1 MAAPPSSSGFLTPV
15 EAARAGW
22 RLALSGRKGVG
33 GLESQGRRGGP
44 RTWRESCR
52 GGKSLPK
59 RRYKP
64 PDGLFHDP
72 LESYL
77 ENARWPLA
85 DGQQNG
91 KLPPRQRMGAYYMRP
106 RPYHPGAAPTRRL
119 YCRQDANGAP
129 GHGLMHHCR
138 GVWRVTE
145 RDREGSE
152 AGQSHSEC
160 SSRVLEGDA

>member
-106 RPYHPGAAPTRRL
+106 RPYTREPRPPGAYTADKTQTARRAMAS
-119 YCRQDANGAP
+119 CIIAEESGA
-129 GHGLMHHCR
+129 
-138 GVWRVTE
+138 
-145 RDREGSE
+145 
-152 AGQSHSEC
+152 
-160 SSRVLEGDA
+160 